1 MTGAKKAVALFF
13 MMLFEQV
20 SRITKKNKE
29 KRSHDKPQPLR
40 PHWRGVL
47 ERDLQ
52 LIVVCEGKKKK
63 YVRT

>member
-40 PHWRGVL
+40 SH
-47 ERDLQ
+47 
-52 LIVVCEGKKKK
+52 
-63 YVRT
+63 